1 MRIFANLDYKGG
13 HYQWNAINSINSRY
27 DRNTWELNNPNPT
40 AEEELEILA
49 SRSLQ
54 TKKWIQPADFIK
66 LRELSISYFVPS
78 EWTTRVGARM
88 ISLTLSGRN
97 LWYTTDYKYRE
108 VMYDPEVTFYDL
120 RGFTQLDDASM
131 PMMRHWDFSVRV
143 EI

>member
-1 MRIFANLDYKGG
+1 
-13 HYQWNAINSINSRY
+13 
-27 DRNTWELNNPNPT
+27 
-40 AEEELEILA
+40 
-49 SRSLQ
+49 
-54 TKKWIQPADFIK
+54 
-66 LRELSISYFVPS
+66 
-78 EWTTRVGARM
+78 M

-120 RGFTQLDDASM
+120 RGFTQLDYASM